1 MIGSRSRRQWKR
13 SRRRRVYI
21 NPAYVVIAAVILFLI
36 IFSTAMRAHTQKT
49 KVTFAAAAPVEQSL
63 EAGMDWEDPGVV
75 VTVKGKA
82 KNPKKFKDK
91 IETSGEV
98 DTSTAGDYTVKY
110 TLDLRFADYEA
121 TRTVHVAAAEPPVI
135 KLNGNTT
142 IDLKKGESYEEPG
155 FTTVDNIDGDLTGAT
170 TVSGTVDPDTIGT
183 YAIKYTATDQ
193 AGNVGESTRIVNVL
207 TDKTGAGVI
216 YLTFDDGPSD
226 TVTPQVLDILKDNG
240 IKATFFINAY
250 DDKTKPILQ
259 REIDEGHT
267 VAIHGYTHDYNVAY
281 ASPEA
286 YMENIKKLDDML
298 QADFGYK
305 AFTTR
310 FLGGS
315 SNTISEKYCDG
326 IMSQLVEMV
335 PAAGY
340 QYMDWNITSIDAN
353 GNNLDSE
360 EIYNSIIDGLNPAKP
375 NVVLMHDTNQKQTT
389 VDQLQ
394 WVIDYGKENGY
405 SFEAIQ
411 KDSPQIHHTV
421 NN

>member
-1 MIGSRSRRQWKR
+1 MVSSRSRRQWKR
-13 SRRRRVYI
+13 SRRRVYI
-21 NPAYVVIAAVILFLI
+21 NPAYVVIAIVILFLI
-36 IFSTAMRAHTQKT
+36 IFPTAMRAHTQKT
-49 KVTFAAAAPVEQSL
+49 KVTFQAAAPVEQSI
-63 EAGMDWEDPGVV
+63 EQGYTWDDPGVV
-75 VTVKGKA
+75 ITVKDKA
-82 KNPKKFKDK
+82 KNSRKWMKKIKT
-91 IETSGEV
+91 EGEV
-98 DTSTAGDYTVKY
+98 DSNTAGDYTIKY
-110 TLDLRFADYEA
+110 ILDLKFADYEA
-121 TRTVHVAAAEPPVI
+121 TRTVHVTPAEPPVI

-142 IDLKKGESYEEPG
+142 IDLKKGETYEEPG
-155 FTTVDNIDGDLTGAT
+155 FSTTDNTDGDLTGAT
-170 TVSGTVDPDTIGT
+170 KVSGTVDTDTIGT

-193 AGNVGESTRIVNVL
+193 AGNVGEATRVVNVL

-226 TVTPQVLDILKDNG
+226 KVTPQVLDILKDNG
-240 IKATFFINAY
+240 IKATFFICAY
-250 DDKTKPILQ
+250 DEKTKPMLQ
-259 REIDEGHT
+259 REFDEGHT
-267 VAIHGYTHDYNVAY
+267 VAIHGYTHDYNIAY

-286 YMENIKKLDDML
+286 YMENIKKVDDML

-315 SNTISEKYCDG
+315 SNTVSEKYCTG
-326 IMSQLVEMV
+326 IMSELVEMV

-340 QYMDWNITSIDAN
+340 QYMDWNVTSLDAN
-353 GNNLDSE
+353 GNNIDSE
-360 EIYNSIIDGLNPAKP
+360 KIYNSIIEGLNPSKP

-394 WVIDYGKENGY
+394 DLIDYGKENGY

-411 KDSPQIHHTV
+411 KDTPQIHHTV

>member
-1 MIGSRSRRQWKR
+1 MVSSRSRREWKR
-13 SRRRRVYI
+13 SRRRVYI
-21 NPAYVVIAAVILFLI
+21 NPAYVVIAIVILFLI
-36 IFSTAMRAHTQKT
+36 IFPTAMRAHTQKT
-49 KVTFAAAAPVEQSL
+49 KVTFQAAAPVEQTL
-63 EAGMDWEDPGVV
+63 EQGYAWEDPGTVI
-75 VTVKGKA
+75 TVKDKA
-82 KNPKKFKDK
+82 KNSKKWAKK
-91 IETSGEV
+91 VKVEGNV
-98 DTSTAGDYTVKY
+98 DTATAGDYTVKY

-121 TRTVHVAAAEPPVI
+121 TRTVHVTAAEPPVI

-142 IDLKKGESYEEPG
+142 IDLKKGETYEEPG
-155 FTTVDNIDGDLTGAT
+155 FSTTDNTDCDLTGAT
-170 TVSGTVDPDTIGT
+170 KVSGTVDTDTIGT

-193 AGNVGESTRIVNVL
+193 AGNVGEATRVVNVL

-226 TVTPQVLDILKDNG
+226 KVTPQVLDILKDNG
-240 IKATFFINAY
+240 IKATFFICAY
-250 DDKTKPILQ
+250 DEKTKPMLQ
-259 REIDEGHT
+259 REFDEGHT
-267 VAIHGYTHDYNVAY
+267 VAIHGYTHDYNIAY

-286 YMENIKKLDDML
+286 YMENIKKVDDML

-315 SNTISEKYCDG
+315 SNTVSEKYCTG
-326 IMSQLVEMV
+326 IMSELVEMV

-340 QYMDWNITSIDAN
+340 QYMDWNVTSLDAN
-353 GNNLDSE
+353 GNNIDSE
-360 EIYNSIIDGLNPAKP
+360 KIYNSIIEGLNPSKP

-394 WVIDYGKENGY
+394 ALIDYGKENGY

-411 KDSPQIHHTV
+411 KDTPQIHHTV

>member
-1 MIGSRSRRQWKR
+1 MISSRSRRQWKR
-13 SRRRRVYI
+13 SRRRVYI
-21 NPAYVVIAAVILFLI
+21 NPAYVVIVAVILFLI

-49 KVTFAAAAPVEQSL
+49 KVTFQAAAPVEQSI
-63 EAGMDWEDPGVV
+63 EQGYTWDDPGVV
-75 VTVKGKA
+75 ITVKDKA
-82 KNPKKFKDK
+82 KNSRKWMKKIKT
-91 IETSGEV
+91 EGEV
-98 DTSTAGDYTVKY
+98 DSNTAGDYTIKY
-110 TLDLRFADYEA
+110 TLDLKFADYEA
-121 TRTVHVAAAEPPVI
+121 TRTVHVTPAEPPVI

-142 IDLKKGESYEEPG
+142 IDLKKGEKYEDPG
-155 FTTVDNIDGDLTGAT
+155 FSTTDNTDGDLTGAT
-170 TVSGTVDPDTIGT
+170 KVTGTVDTDTIGT
-183 YAIKYTATDQ
+183 YAVKYTATDQ
-193 AGNVGESTRIVNVL
+193 AGNVGEATRIINVL

-226 TVTPQVLDILKDNG
+226 EVTPQVLDILKDNG
-240 IKATFFINAY
+240 IKATFFICAY
-250 DDKTKPILQ
+250 DEKTKPMLQ
-259 REIDEGHT
+259 REFDEGHT
-267 VAIHGYTHDYNVAY
+267 VAIHGYSHEYNEVY
-281 ASPEA
+281 SSPEA

-315 SNTISEKYCDG
+315 SNTVSEKYCTG
-326 IMSQLVEMV
+326 IMSELVEMV

-340 QYMDWNITSIDAN
+340 QYMDWNVTSLDAN
-353 GNNLDSE
+353 GNNLDAES
-360 EIYNSIIDGLNPAKP
+360 IYDSIIEGLNPSKP

-411 KDSPQIHHTV
+411 KDTPQIHHTV

>member
-1 MIGSRSRRQWKR
+1 MVSSRSRREWKR
-13 SRRRRVYI
+13 SRRRVYI
-21 NPAYVVIAAVILFLI
+21 NPAYVVIAIVILFLI
-36 IFSTAMRAHTQKT
+36 IFPTAMRAHTQKT
-49 KVTFAAAAPVEQSL
+49 KVTFQADAPVEQTL
-63 EAGMDWEDPGVV
+63 EQGYAWEDPGTVI
-75 VTVKGKA
+75 TVKDKA
-82 KNPKKFKDK
+82 KNSKKWAKK
-91 IETSGEV
+91 VKVEGNV
-98 DTSTAGDYTVKY
+98 DTTTAGDYTVKY

-121 TRTVHVAAAEPPVI
+121 TRTVHVTAAEPPVI

-142 IDLKKGESYEEPG
+142 IDLKKGEKYEEPG
-155 FTTVDNIDGDLTGAT
+155 FTTTDNTDGDLTGAT
-170 TVSGTVDPDTIGT
+170 KVSGTVDTDTIGT

-193 AGNVGESTRIVNVL
+193 AGNVGEATRVVNVL

-240 IKATFFINAY
+240 IKATFFICAY
-250 DDKTKPILQ
+250 DEKTKPMLQ
-259 REIDEGHT
+259 REFDEGHT
-267 VAIHGYTHDYNVAY
+267 VAIHGYTHDYNIAY

-286 YMENIKKLDDML
+286 YMDNIKKLDDML

-315 SNTISEKYCDG
+315 SNTVSEKYCEG
-326 IMSQLVEMV
+326 IMSELVEMV

-340 QYMDWNITSIDAN
+340 QYMDWNVTSLDAN
-353 GNNLDSE
+353 GNNIDSE
-360 EIYNSIIDGLNPAKP
+360 KIYNSIIEGLNPSKP

-394 WVIDYGKENGY
+394 ALIDYGKENGY

-411 KDSPQIHHTV
+411 KDTPQIHHTV

>member
-1 MIGSRSRRQWKR
+1 MISSRSRRQWKR
-13 SRRRRVYI
+13 SRRRVYI
-21 NPAYVVIAAVILFLI
+21 NPAYVVIVAVILFLI

-49 KVTFAAAAPVEQSL
+49 KVTFQAAAPVEQSI
-63 EAGMDWEDPGVV
+63 EQGYTWDDPGVV
-75 VTVKGKA
+75 ITVKDKA
-82 KNPKKFKDK
+82 KNSKKWMKK
-91 IETSGEV
+91 IKTEGEV
-98 DTSTAGDYTVKY
+98 DSNTAGDYTIKY
-110 TLDLRFADYEA
+110 TLDLKFADYEA
-121 TRTVHVAAAEPPVI
+121 TRTVHVTPAEPPVI
-135 KLNGNTT
+135 KLIGNTT
-142 IDLKKGESYEEPG
+142 IDLKKGEKYEDPG
-155 FTTVDNIDGDLTGAT
+155 FSTTDNTDGDLTGAT
-170 TVSGTVDPDTIGT
+170 KVTGTVDTDTIGT
-183 YAIKYTATDQ
+183 YAVKYTATDQ
-193 AGNVGESTRIVNVL
+193 AGNVGEATRIINVL

-226 TVTPQVLDILKDNG
+226 EVTPQVLDILKDNG
-240 IKATFFINAY
+240 IKATFFICAY
-250 DDKTKPILQ
+250 DEKTKPMLQ
-259 REIDEGHT
+259 RELDEGHT
-267 VAIHGYTHDYNVAY
+267 VAIHGYSHEYNEVY
-281 ASPEA
+281 SSPEA

-315 SNTISEKYCDG
+315 SNTVSEKYCTG
-326 IMSQLVEMV
+326 IMSELVEMV

-340 QYMDWNITSIDAN
+340 QYMDWNVTSLDAN
-353 GNNLDSE
+353 GNNLDAES
-360 EIYNSIIDGLNPAKP
+360 IYDSIIEGLNPSKP

-411 KDSPQIHHTV
+411 KDTPQIHHTV

>member
-1 MIGSRSRRQWKR
+1 MISSRSRRQWKR
-13 SRRRRVYI
+13 SRRRVYI
-21 NPAYVVIAAVILFLI
+21 NPAYVVIAIVILFLI
-36 IFSTAMRAHTQKT
+36 IFPTAMRAHTQKT
-49 KVTFAAAAPVEQSL
+49 KVTFQAAAPVEQSI
-63 EAGMDWEDPGVV
+63 EQGYTWDDPGVV
-75 VTVKGKA
+75 ITVKDKA
-82 KNPKKFKDK
+82 KNSRKWMKKIKT
-91 IETSGEV
+91 EGEV
-98 DTSTAGDYTVKY
+98 DSNTAGDYTIKY
-110 TLDLRFADYEA
+110 TLDLKFADYEA
-121 TRTVHVAAAEPPVI
+121 TRTVHVTPAEPPVI

-155 FTTVDNIDGDLTGAT
+155 FSTTDNTDGDLTGAT
-170 TVSGTVDPDTIGT
+170 KVSGTVDTDTIGT

-193 AGNVGESTRIVNVL
+193 AGNVGEATRVVNVL

-240 IKATFFINAY
+240 IKATFFICAY
-250 DDKTKPILQ
+250 DEKTKPMLQ
-259 REIDEGHT
+259 REFDEGHT
-267 VAIHGYTHDYNVAY
+267 VAIHGYTHDYNIAY

-286 YMENIKKLDDML
+286 YMENIKKVDDML

-315 SNTISEKYCDG
+315 SNTVSKKYCTG
-326 IMSQLVEMV
+326 IMSELVEMV

-340 QYMDWNITSIDAN
+340 QYMDWNVTSLDAN
-353 GNNLDSE
+353 GNNIDSE
-360 EIYNSIIDGLNPAKP
+360 KIYNSIIEGLNPSKP

-394 WVIDYGKENGY
+394 DLIDYGKENGY

-411 KDSPQIHHTV
+411 KDTPQIHHTV

>member
-1 MIGSRSRRQWKR
+1 MVSSRSRREWKR
-13 SRRRRVYI
+13 SRRRVYI
-21 NPAYVVIAAVILFLI
+21 NPAYVVIVAVILFLI

-49 KVTFAAAAPVEQSL
+49 KVTFQAAAPVEQTL
-63 EAGMDWEDPGVV
+63 EQGYAWEDPGVV
-75 VTVKGKA
+75 ITVKDKA
-82 KNPKKFKDK
+82 KNSRKWMKKIKT
-91 IETSGEV
+91 EGTV
-98 DTSTAGDYTVKY
+98 DSNTAGDYTIKY
-110 TLDLRFADYEA
+110 TLDLKFADYEA
-121 TRTVHVAAAEPPVI
+121 TRTVHVTAAEPPVI

-155 FTTVDNIDGDLTGAT
+155 FTTTDNTDGDLTGAT
-170 TVSGTVDPDTIGT
+170 KVSGTVDTDTIGT

-193 AGNVGESTRIVNVL
+193 AGNVGEATRIINVL

-240 IKATFFINAY
+240 IKATFFICAY
-250 DDKTKPILQ
+250 DEKTKPMLQ
-259 REIDEGHT
+259 RELDEGHT

-315 SNTISEKYCDG
+315 SNTVSEKYCTG
-326 IMSQLVEMV
+326 IMSELVEMV

-340 QYMDWNITSIDAN
+340 QYMDWNVTSLDAN
-353 GNNLDSE
+353 GNNLDADA
-360 EIYNSIIDGLNPAKP
+360 IYDSIISGLNPSKP

-394 WVIDYGKENGY
+394 RVIDYGKENGY

-411 KDSPQIHHTV
+411 KDTPQIHHTV

>member
-1 MIGSRSRRQWKR
+1 MVSSRSRRQWKR
-13 SRRRRVYI
+13 SRRRVYI
-21 NPAYVVIAAVILFLI
+21 NPAYVVIVAVILFLI

-49 KVTFAAAAPVEQSL
+49 KVTFQAAAPVEQSI
-63 EAGMDWEDPGVV
+63 EQGYTWDDPGVV
-75 VTVKGKA
+75 ITVKDKA
-82 KNPKKFKDK
+82 KNSKKWMKK
-91 IETSGEV
+91 IKTEGEV
-98 DTSTAGDYTVKY
+98 DSNTAGDYTIKY
-110 TLDLRFADYEA
+110 TLDLKFADYEA
-121 TRTVHVAAAEPPVI
+121 TRTVHVTPAEPPVI

-142 IDLKKGESYEEPG
+142 IDLKKGEKYEDPG
-155 FTTVDNIDGDLTGAT
+155 FSTTDNTDGDLTGAT
-170 TVSGTVDPDTIGT
+170 KVTGTVDTDTIGT
-183 YAIKYTATDQ
+183 YAVKYTATDQ
-193 AGNVGESTRIVNVL
+193 AGNVGEATRIINVL

-226 TVTPQVLDILKDNG
+226 EVTPQVLDILKDNG
-240 IKATFFINAY
+240 IKATFFICAY
-250 DDKTKPILQ
+250 DEKTKPMLQ
-259 REIDEGHT
+259 RELDEGHT
-267 VAIHGYTHDYNVAY
+267 VAIHGYSHEYNEVY
-281 ASPEA
+281 SSPEA

-315 SNTISEKYCDG
+315 SNTVSEKYCTG
-326 IMSQLVEMV
+326 IMSELVEMV

-340 QYMDWNITSIDAN
+340 QYMDWNVTSLDAN
-353 GNNLDSE
+353 GNNLDAES
-360 EIYNSIIDGLNPAKP
+360 IYDSIIEGLNPSKP

-411 KDSPQIHHTV
+411 KDTPQIHHTV

>member
-1 MIGSRSRRQWKR
+1 M
-13 SRRRRVYI
+13 
-21 NPAYVVIAAVILFLI
+21 
-36 IFSTAMRAHTQKT
+36 
-49 KVTFAAAAPVEQSL
+49 TFAAAAPVEQTI
-63 EAGMDWEDPGVV
+63 EAGTGWEDPGYV
-75 VTVKGKA
+75 VTKRGKA
-82 KNPKKFKDK
+82 KKAKKYADK
-91 IETSGEV
+91 IETIGEV
-98 DTSTAGDYTVKY
+98 DPNTAGDYTITYK
-110 TLDLRFADYEA
+110 LDLAFADYEA
-121 TRTVHVAAAEPPVI
+121 TRTVHVLPAEAPVI
-135 KLNGNTT
+135 TLNGNTT

-155 FTTVDNIDGDLTGAT
+155 FSTVDNADGDLTGAT
-170 TVSGTVDPDTIGT
+170 TVTGTVDPDTIGT
-183 YAIKYTATDQ
+183 YAIKYEATDA
-193 AGNVGESTRIVNVL
+193 AGNTGEATRIINVL

-226 TVTPQVLDILKDNG
+226 TVTPQILDILKDNG
-240 IKATFFINAY
+240 IKATFFICAY
-250 DDKTKPILQ
+250 DEKTTPMLQ

-267 VAIHGYTHDYNVAY
+267 IGIHGYTHDYNVAY

-286 YMENIKKLDDML
+286 YMENITKLDQML

-315 SNTISEKYCDG
+315 SNTVSAKYCDG

-335 PAAGY
+335 PAAGF

-360 EIYNSIIDGLNPAKP
+360 GIYNSIIEGLNPAKP

-389 VDQLQ
+389 ADQLQ
-394 WVIDYGKENGY
+394 ALIDYGKENGY

-411 KDSPQIHHTV
+411 KDTPQIHHTV

>member
-1 MIGSRSRRQWKR
+1 MVSSRSRREWKR
-13 SRRRRVYI
+13 SRRRVYI
-21 NPAYVVIAAVILFLI
+21 NPAYVVIAIVILFLI
-36 IFSTAMRAHTQKT
+36 IFPTAMRAHTQKT
-49 KVTFAAAAPVEQSL
+49 KVTFQAAAPVEQTL
-63 EAGMDWEDPGVV
+63 EQGYAWEDPGTVI
-75 VTVKGKA
+75 TVKDKA
-82 KNPKKFKDK
+82 KNSKKWAKK
-91 IETSGEV
+91 VKVEGNV
-98 DTSTAGDYTVKY
+98 DTTTAGDYTVKY

-121 TRTVHVAAAEPPVI
+121 TRTVHVTAAEPPVI

-142 IDLKKGESYEEPG
+142 IDLKKGEKYEEPG
-155 FTTVDNIDGDLTGAT
+155 FTTTDNTDGDLTGAT
-170 TVSGTVDPDTIGT
+170 KVSGTVDTDTIGT

-193 AGNVGESTRIVNVL
+193 AGNVGEATRVVNVL

-240 IKATFFINAY
+240 IKATFFICAY
-250 DDKTKPILQ
+250 DEKTKPMLQ
-259 REIDEGHT
+259 REFDEGHT
-267 VAIHGYTHDYNVAY
+267 VAIHGYTHDYNIAY

-286 YMENIKKLDDML
+286 YMENIKKVDDML

-315 SNTISEKYCDG
+315 SNTVSEKYCTG
-326 IMSQLVEMV
+326 IMSELVEMV

-340 QYMDWNITSIDAN
+340 QYMDWNVTSLDAN
-353 GNNLDSE
+353 GNNIDSE
-360 EIYNSIIDGLNPAKP
+360 KIYNSIIEGLNPSKP

-394 WVIDYGKENGY
+394 ALIDYGKENGY

-411 KDSPQIHHTV
+411 KDTPQIHHSV

>member
-1 MIGSRSRRQWKR
+1 MVSSRSRRQWKR
-13 SRRRRVYI
+13 SRRRVYI
-21 NPAYVVIAAVILFLI
+21 NPAYVVIVAVILFLI

-49 KVTFAAAAPVEQSL
+49 KVTFQVAAPVEQSI
-63 EAGMDWEDPGVV
+63 EQGYTWDDPGVV
-75 VTVKGKA
+75 ITVKDKA
-82 KNPKKFKDK
+82 KNSKKWMKK
-91 IETSGEV
+91 IKTEGEV
-98 DTSTAGDYTVKY
+98 DSNTAGDYTIKY
-110 TLDLRFADYEA
+110 TLDLKFADYEA
-121 TRTVHVAAAEPPVI
+121 TRTVHVTPAEPPVI

-142 IDLKKGESYEEPG
+142 IDLKKGEKYEDPG
-155 FTTVDNIDGDLTGAT
+155 FSTTDNTDGDLTGAT
-170 TVSGTVDPDTIGT
+170 KVTGTVDTDTIGT
-183 YAIKYTATDQ
+183 YAVKYTATDQ
-193 AGNVGESTRIVNVL
+193 AGNVGEATRVINVL

-226 TVTPQVLDILKDNG
+226 EVTPQVLDILKDNG
-240 IKATFFINAY
+240 IKATFFICAY
-250 DDKTKPILQ
+250 DEKTKPMLQ
-259 REIDEGHT
+259 REFDEGHT
-267 VAIHGYTHDYNVAY
+267 VAIHGYSHEYNEVY
-281 ASPEA
+281 SSPEA

-315 SNTISEKYCDG
+315 SNTVSEKYCTG
-326 IMSQLVEMV
+326 IMSELVEMV

-340 QYMDWNITSIDAN
+340 QYMDWNVTSLDAN
-353 GNNLDSE
+353 GNNLDAES
-360 EIYNSIIDGLNPAKP
+360 IYDSIIEGLNPSKP

-411 KDSPQIHHTV
+411 KDTPQIHHTV

>member
-1 MIGSRSRRQWKR
+1 MVSSRSRRQWKR
-13 SRRRRVYI
+13 SRRRVYI
-21 NPAYVVIAAVILFLI
+21 NPAYVVIAIVILFLI
-36 IFSTAMRAHTQKT
+36 IFPTAMRAHTQKT
-49 KVTFAAAAPVEQSL
+49 KVTFQAAAPVEQSI
-63 EAGMDWEDPGVV
+63 EQGYTWDDPGVV
-75 VTVKGKA
+75 ITVKDKA
-82 KNPKKFKDK
+82 KNSRKWMKKIKT
-91 IETSGEV
+91 EGEV
-98 DTSTAGDYTVKY
+98 DSNTAGDYTIKY
-110 TLDLRFADYEA
+110 ILDLKFADYEA
-121 TRTVHVAAAEPPVI
+121 TRTVHVTPAEPPVI

-142 IDLKKGESYEEPG
+142 IDLKKGETYEEPG
-155 FTTVDNIDGDLTGAT
+155 FSTTDNTDGDLTGAT
-170 TVSGTVDPDTIGT
+170 KVSGTVDTDTIGT

-193 AGNVGESTRIVNVL
+193 AGNVGEATRVVNVL

-226 TVTPQVLDILKDNG
+226 KVTPQVLDILKDNG
-240 IKATFFINAY
+240 IKATFFICAY
-250 DDKTKPILQ
+250 DEKTKPMLQ
-259 REIDEGHT
+259 REFDEGHT
-267 VAIHGYTHDYNVAY
+267 VAIHGYTHDYNIAY

-286 YMENIKKLDDML
+286 YMDNIKKLDDML

-315 SNTISEKYCDG
+315 SNTVSEKYCEG
-326 IMSQLVEMV
+326 IMSELVEMV

-340 QYMDWNITSIDAN
+340 QYMDWNVTSLDAN
-353 GNNLDSE
+353 GNNIDSE
-360 EIYNSIIDGLNPAKP
+360 KIYNSIIEGLNPSKP

-394 WVIDYGKENGY
+394 DLIDYGKENGY

-411 KDSPQIHHTV
+411 KDTPQIHHTV

>member
-1 MIGSRSRRQWKR
+1 MVSSRSRRQWKR
-13 SRRRRVYI
+13 SRRRVYI
-21 NPAYVVIAAVILFLI
+21 NPAYVVIAIVILFLI
-36 IFSTAMRAHTQKT
+36 IFPTAMRAHTQKT
-49 KVTFAAAAPVEQSL
+49 KVTFQAAAPVEQSI
-63 EAGMDWEDPGVV
+63 EQGYTWDDPGVV
-75 VTVKGKA
+75 ITVKDKA
-82 KNPKKFKDK
+82 KNSKKWMKK
-91 IETSGEV
+91 IKTEGEV
-98 DTSTAGDYTVKY
+98 DSNTAGDYTIKY
-110 TLDLRFADYEA
+110 ILDLKFADYEA
-121 TRTVHVAAAEPPVI
+121 TRTVHVTPAEPPVI

-142 IDLKKGESYEEPG
+142 IDLKKGETYEEPG
-155 FTTVDNIDGDLTGAT
+155 FSTTDNTDGDLTGAT
-170 TVSGTVDPDTIGT
+170 KVSGTVDTDTIGT

-193 AGNVGESTRIVNVL
+193 AGNVGEATRVVNVL

-240 IKATFFINAY
+240 IEATFFICAY
-250 DDKTKPILQ
+250 DEKTKPMLQ
-259 REIDEGHT
+259 REFDEGHT
-267 VAIHGYTHDYNVAY
+267 VAIHGYTHDYNIAY

-286 YMENIKKLDDML
+286 YMENIKKVDDML

-315 SNTISEKYCDG
+315 SNTVSEKYCTG
-326 IMSQLVEMV
+326 IMSELVEMV

-340 QYMDWNITSIDAN
+340 QYMDWNVTSLDAN
-353 GNNLDSE
+353 GNNIDSDK
-360 EIYNSIIDGLNPAKP
+360 IYNSIIEGLNPSKP

-394 WVIDYGKENGY
+394 ALIDYGKENGY

-411 KDSPQIHHTV
+411 KDTPQIHHTV

>member
-1 MIGSRSRRQWKR
+1 MVSSRSRRQWKR
-13 SRRRRVYI
+13 SRRRVYI
-21 NPAYVVIAAVILFLI
+21 NPAYVVIAIVILFLI
-36 IFSTAMRAHTQKT
+36 IFPTAMRAHTQKT
-49 KVTFAAAAPVEQSL
+49 KVTFQAAAPVEQSI
-63 EAGMDWEDPGVV
+63 EQGYTWDDPGVV
-75 VTVKGKA
+75 ITVKDKA
-82 KNPKKFKDK
+82 KNSRKWMKKIKT
-91 IETSGEV
+91 EGEV
-98 DTSTAGDYTVKY
+98 DSNTAGDYTIKY
-110 TLDLRFADYEA
+110 ILDLKFADYEA
-121 TRTVHVAAAEPPVI
+121 TRTVHVTPAEPPVI

-142 IDLKKGESYEEPG
+142 IDLKKGETYEEPG
-155 FTTVDNIDGDLTGAT
+155 FSTTDNTDGDLTGAT
-170 TVSGTVDPDTIGT
+170 KVSGTVDTDTIGT

-193 AGNVGESTRIVNVL
+193 AGNVGEATRVVNVL

-226 TVTPQVLDILKDNG
+226 KVTPQVLDILKDNG
-240 IKATFFINAY
+240 IKATFFICAY
-250 DDKTKPILQ
+250 DEKTKPMLQ
-259 REIDEGHT
+259 REFDEGHT
-267 VAIHGYTHDYNVAY
+267 VAIHGYTHDYNIAY

-286 YMENIKKLDDML
+286 YMDNIKKLDDML

-315 SNTISEKYCDG
+315 SNTVSEKYCEG
-326 IMSQLVEMV
+326 IMTELVEML

-340 QYMDWNITSIDAN
+340 EDMDWNVTSLDAN
-353 GNNLDSE
+353 GNNIDSE
-360 EIYNSIIDGLNPAKP
+360 KIYNSIIEGLNPSKP

-394 WVIDYGKENGY
+394 DLIDYGKENGY

-411 KDSPQIHHTV
+411 KDTPQIHHNV

>member
-1 MIGSRSRRQWKR
+1 MVSSRSRRQWKR
-13 SRRRRVYI
+13 SRRRVYI

-36 IFSTAMRAHTQKT
+36 IFCTATRAHTQKT
-49 KVTFAAAAPVEQSL
+49 KVTFQAAAPIEQSI
-63 EAGMDWEDPGVV
+63 EQGYTWDDPGVV
-75 VTVKGKA
+75 ITVRDKA
-82 KNPKKFKDK
+82 KNSKKWMKK
-91 IETSGEV
+91 IKTEGEV
-98 DTSTAGDYTVKY
+98 DSNTAGDYTIKY
-110 TLDLRFADYEA
+110 TLDLKFADYEA
-121 TRTVHVAAAEPPVI
+121 TRTVHVTPAEPPVI

-142 IDLKKGESYEEPG
+142 IDLKKGEKYEDPG
-155 FTTVDNIDGDLTGAT
+155 FSTTDNTDGDLTGAT
-170 TVSGTVDPDTIGT
+170 KVTGTVDTDTIGT
-183 YAIKYTATDQ
+183 YAVKYTATDQ
-193 AGNVGESTRIVNVL
+193 AGNVGEATRIINVL

-226 TVTPQVLDILKDNG
+226 EVTPQVLDILKDNG
-240 IKATFFINAY
+240 IKATFFICAY
-250 DDKTKPILQ
+250 DEKTKPMLQ
-259 REIDEGHT
+259 REFDEGHT
-267 VAIHGYTHDYNVAY
+267 VAIHGYSHEYNEVY
-281 ASPEA
+281 SSPEA

-315 SNTISEKYCDG
+315 SNTVSEKYCPG
-326 IMSQLVEMV
+326 IMSELVEMV

-340 QYMDWNITSIDAN
+340 QYMDWNVTSLDAN
-353 GNNLDSE
+353 GNNLDAES
-360 EIYNSIIDGLNPAKP
+360 IYDSIIDGLNPSKP

-411 KDSPQIHHTV
+411 KDTPQIHHTV

>member
-1 MIGSRSRRQWKR
+1 MISSRSRRQWKR

-21 NPAYVVIAAVILFLI
+21 NPLYIVILAVILFLI
-36 IFSTAMRAHTQKT
+36 ILITATHAHTQRKL
-49 KVTFAAAAPVEQSL
+49 VTFTAAAPVEQTI
-63 EAGMDWEDPGVV
+63 EAGDSWEDPGTV
-75 VTVKGKA
+75 VTVRGKA
-82 KNPKKFKDK
+82 KNPRKWRKK
-91 IETSGEV
+91 IETSGTV
-98 DTSTAGDYTVKY
+98 DTTTAGDYQIKY

-121 TRTVHVAAAEPPVI
+121 TRTVHVLPAEAPVI
-135 KLNGNTT
+135 TLNGNTT
-142 IDLKKGESYEEPG
+142 IDLKKGEAYEDPG

-170 TVSGTVDPDTIGT
+170 TVSGTVDTDTIGT
-183 YAIKYTATDQ
+183 YAVKYTATDQ
-193 AGNVGESTRIVNVL
+193 AGNVGEATRIINVL

-226 TVTPQVLDILKDNG
+226 KVTPQILDILKSNG
-240 IKATFFINAY
+240 IKATFFICAY
-250 DDKTKPILQ
+250 DEKTKPMLQ
-259 REIDEGHT
+259 RELDEGHT

-281 ASPEA
+281 ASTDA
-286 YMENIKKLDDML
+286 YMENILKLDQML

-315 SNTISEKYCDG
+315 SNTISEKYCPG
-326 IMSQLVEMV
+326 IMTELVQLV
-335 PAAGY
+335 PAAGF

-353 GNNLDSE
+353 GNNLDADG
-360 EIYNSIIDGLNPAKP
+360 IYNSIVEELNPAKP

-389 VDQLQ
+389 ADQLQ
-394 WVIDYGKENGY
+394 RLIDYGKENGY

-411 KDSPQIHHTV
+411 KDTPQIHHTV